1 MEKAK
6 TFRRKILERGSMD
19 TEADKQ
25 AQKEA
30 GTTVWPH
37 SLLLRARLL
46 NDGGYQR
53 EALRLLHGR
62 SARDFALIEEKL
74 EFAYRAGRLF
84 DDLETDDQAIV
95 FYKEAIELGEK
106 RKEYFAARAA
116 LQIGFIYEKNGDKVS
131 ALTWFRRCLSMKDH
145 DFKNSLD
152 QRAKAGDY

>member
-53 EALRLLHGR
+53 EALRLLHGK

-74 EFAYRAGRLF
+74 EFAYLPNCS
-84 DDLETDDQAIV
+84 AIA
-95 FYKEAIELGEK
+95 KP
-106 RKEYFAARAA
+106 
-116 LQIGFIYEKNGDKVS
+116 LQPLP
-131 ALTWFRRCLSMKDH
+131 AHCHTRQPLPTRRTKTYCNRILS
-145 DFKNSLD
+145 
-152 QRAKAGDY
+152 